1 MLEPEIVRPTFGRH
15 PRLAIWGPLEARLQR
30 ADLLVLGGLNE
41 GTWPPAVETGPWLNR
56 PMRARCG
63 CRNRE
68 RRIGLSA
75 HDFVAAL
82 GAERVLLTRA
92 EREGGAPTVPSRWL
106 ARLDA
111 LFGYEPGGKTAPP
124 EYIQRGQHEYL
135 AWADALDRPGDY
147 RPGRVPNRARRSR
160 RGRRGSRSP
169 ASNNGGATP
178 TGSMRGAS
186 WAWTHSI
193 RSKPSSGRPIAATP
207 CTTRWTNSWPPIR
220 RACCRPARWREF
232 EALGEKHLGTLMTAP
247 AERAFWWPR
256 FQRLTRWFIATEN
269 ARRQAGTRL
278 LASETTGSLTVGPSS
293 RPLTHRG
300 ARRSHRRDRD
310 RRLGRD
316 RLQDRSRADQPGAR
330 GAVRTAAAARGGDGR
345 ARRLQTRSPAR
356 RRKCIS
362 PTGRPMAWAT
372 AAR

>member
-1 MLEPEIVRPTFGRH
+1 
-15 PRLAIWGPLEARLQR
+15 
-30 ADLLVLGGLNE
+30 LVLGGLNE
-41 GTWPPAVETGPWLNR
+41 GTWPPSVETGPGSTG
-56 PMRARCG
+56 RCAPQLG
-63 CRNRE
+63 LPQPE

-111 LFGYEPGGKTAPP
+111 LFGYEPGAKTAPP
-124 EYIQRGQHEYL
+124 EYIQRGQHDYL
-135 AWADALDRPGDY
+135 AWADCARPSRRLPAVAASRTAAAPGGAADPALGLERRAMASRSLRTLCAAHPGLEALDPLEAELGAADRGSALHDALDEFLASPSVG
-147 RPGRVPNRARRSR
+147 PAAARRL
-160 RGRRGSRSP
+160 
-169 ASNNGGATP
+169 A
-178 TGSMRGAS
+178 
-186 WAWTHSI
+186 
-193 RSKPSSGRPIAATP
+193 
-207 CTTRWTNSWPPIR
+207 
-220 RACCRPARWREF
+220 EF

-256 FQRLTRWFIATEN
+256 FLRLTRWFIATEN
-269 ARRQAGTRL
+269 ARRRAGTRL
-278 LASETTGSLTVGPSS
+278 LASETTGRLTVGPAQ
-293 RPLTHRG
+293 PAAHHRG

-330 GAVRTAAAARGGDGR
+330 GAVRAAVAARGGDGR
-345 ARRLQTRSPAR
+345 ARRLQQDR
-356 RRKCIS
+356 RQGGGSASLIL
-362 PTGRPMAWAT
+362 GRPMAWAT